1 MAAPTAAPS
10 PSPLTDEQKLLA
22 RQKMAPAMAT
32 GMISAVW
39 AEILPDHPAVITEHG
54 RRTFRELNQNANRL
68 VRALRAAGL
77 VAGDSVALMCGNR
90 CELAEVMAATRRGGF
105 RVTPINWHLTGD
117 EAGYIV
123 DDCDA
128 KAFVAESRFGPVAL
142 RAAELAP
149 RATVKLSVGGDL
161 PGFSR
166 YEAFV
171 EPHDGSDIP
180 DPAAGGSMLYTS
192 GTTGRPKGVHRPAAG
207 PGAGGAGA
215 AGGAMGGGPA
225 LLMGGYKGG
234 ESVHLCTGPLYHAAP
249 LSFSLMIPQL
259 FGCTVVM
266 MDKWEPEAML
276 ALIAEHRV
284 THTHVVPTMFH
295 RLLSLPESVRKRYDV
310 SSLSFVLHGA
320 APCPVHVKQR
330 MIEWLG
336 PVVHEYYAATEGV
349 GTMVDS
355 STWLQKPGTVG
366 KPSAADHIKIFDDDG
381 NELPA
386 NQAGTVYIKAPATGR
401 FNYYKDDGKT
411 SNAYRG
417 DYYTLGD
424 VGYLDEDGYLF
435 LTDRSANLII
445 SGGVN
450 IYPAEVEA
458 VLLTHPAVAD
468 VGVIGVPNDEWGEE
482 VKAVVEIQ
490 AGFAVGDALE
500 RELIE
505 LCRQRLAHY
514 KCPRSVDFVA
524 ALPRQDN
531 GKLYKRALR
540 ERYRA
545 QATS

>member
-1 MAAPTAAPS
+1 MAAPPTPP
-10 PSPLTDEQKLLA
+10 PSPLTDEQRLIA

-39 AEILPDHPAVITEHG
+39 AELLPNHPAVIAEHG
-54 RRTFRELNQNANRL
+54 RRTFRELNENANRL
-68 VRALRAAGL
+68 VRALRAAGV

-90 CELAEVMAATRRGGF
+90 CELAEVMAATRRAGF

-128 KAFVAESRFGPVAL
+128 KALVAEARFGAVAL

-149 RATVKLSVGGDL
+149 RTTLKLSVGGDL
-161 PGFSR
+161 QGFAR
-166 YEAFV
+166 YEAFI
-171 EPHDGSDIP
+171 EPHDGSDIT
-180 DPAAGGSMLYTS
+180 DPTPGASMLYTS
-192 GTTGRPKGVHRPAAG
+192 GTTGRPKGVHRPA
-207 PGAGGAGA
+207 GAGA
-215 AGGAMGGGPA
+215 APAAGAAGAMGGGPA
-225 LLMGGYKGG
+225 LLMGNYRAG

-266 MDKWEPEAML
+266 MDRWEPEAML
-276 ALIAEHRV
+276 TLVAEHRV

-295 RLLSLPESVRKRYDV
+295 RLISLPDSVRARYDV

-330 MIEWLG
+330 VIEWFG

-355 STWLQKPGTVG
+355 PTWLQKPGTVG
-366 KPSAADHIKIFDDDG
+366 KPSAADHIRILDDDG
-381 NELPA
+381 NELA
-386 NQAGTVYIKAPATGR
+386 VGKAGTVYIKAPAAGR
-401 FNYYKDDGKT
+401 FNYYKDDDKT
-411 SNAYRG
+411 SSAYRG

-450 IYPAEVEA
+450 IYPAEIEA
-458 VLLTHPAVAD
+458 VLLTHPAVGDA
-468 VGVIGVPNDEWGEE
+468 GVIGVPNEEWGEE

-490 AGFAVGDALE
+490 AGFAIGESLE

-505 LCRQRLAHY
+505 HCRQRLAHY

-524 ALPRQDN
+524 SLPRQDN

-545 QATS
+545 ATTS

>member
-1 MAAPTAAPS
+1 M
-10 PSPLTDEQKLLA
+10 TDPQSHTLSEDEVKLAA
-22 RQKMAPAMAT
+22 RQKLPLAMAT
-32 GMISAVW
+32 GMTSAVW
-39 AEILPDHPAVITEHG
+39 AALLPTRPAIVSEYGT
-54 RRTFRELNQNANRL
+54 RTYAELNANANRL

-90 CELAEVMAATRRGGF
+90 CELAEVMNATRRGGF
-105 RVTPINWHLTGD
+105 RITPINWHLTGD

-128 KAFVAESRFGPVAL
+128 KAFLAEARFGAVAT

-149 RATVKLSVGGDL
+149 GAAVKLAIGGDL
-161 PGFSR
+161 PGFAR
-166 YEAFV
+166 YDAV
-171 EPHDGSDIP
+171 IADHDGSDIP
-180 DPAAGGSMLYTS
+180 DPTPGGSMLYTS
-192 GTTGRPKGVHRPAAG
+192 GTTGRPKGVHRSTPPG
-207 PGAGGAGA
+207 PAGA
-215 AGGAMGGGPA
+215 AASGSAMGGGAA
-225 LLMGGYKGG
+225 LLSGNYRVG

-249 LSFSLMIPQL
+249 LAFSFTMPQL

-266 MDKWEPEAML
+266 MDRWEPEAML

-295 RLLSLPESVRKRYDV
+295 RLLSLPESVRKRYDT
-310 SSLSFVLHGA
+310 SSLGFVLHGA

-355 STWLQKPGTVG
+355 ATWLQKPGTVG
-366 KPSAADHIKIFDDDG
+366 KPSATDHIRILDDEG
-381 NELPA
+381 NDLPS
-386 NQAGTVYIKAPATGR
+386 NQAGTVYIKAPAQGR

-411 SNAYRG
+411 DQAYRG

-450 IYPAEVEA
+450 IYPAEIEA
-458 VLLTHPAVAD
+458 VMLTHPAIAD
-468 VGVIGVPNDEWGEE
+468 VGVIGVANDEWGEE
-482 VKAVVEIQ
+482 VKAVVELQ
-490 AGFAVGDALE
+490 AGFAASAELE

-505 LCRQRLAHY
+505 HCRSRLAHY

-524 ALPRQDN
+524 SLPRQDN

-540 ERYRA
+540 ERYRT
-545 QATS
+545 QTPS